1 MLLAPAVVGELA
13 NSQGLDNVQS
23 FALRETTHDN
33 AAAIAPDLAS
43 PNTRLVLEQLLVM
56 HAVKSADKA
65 TGVVKPGD
73 SHTPGIRLPA

>member
-1 MLLAPAVVGELA
+1 
-13 NSQGLDNVQS
+13 
-23 FALRETTHDN
+23 
-33 AAAIAPDLAS
+33 
-43 PNTRLVLEQLLVM
+43 VLEQLLVM